1 MSDGYR
7 YIPGAYGPH
16 GPFPQAEGGY
26 FPDLPEALPNSSAA
40 VLEEIAVRVVRKVDE
55 VSRKSGKSRKATLA
69 ALARGEY
76 GEAWKKHIETIK
88 LEAPHLLT
96 LAGQLGV
103 AVGQVR
109 ALSNSG
115 SRMLYHIGK
124 RRPYPVPYKH
134 DPERGWKREGRN
146 LKGKKAVFLT
156 PHPIWT
162 SQVHGVSGNVYAF
175 EVPYSVIRA
184 SGGIRVYDW
193 GPELVITEDN
203 WDKVK
208 FVGKVM
214 SRRDLEQEVRKAMTL
229 HAASDWMGKNV
240 RDPDALKVIE
250 KGRERAIRQ
259 RRLELDTL
267 QAASREM
274 SPEDFKAW
282 RKQQRKE
289 FRLTRSWG
297 FSSKTNPSRK
307 NPTRK
312 IDGITVEPYD
322 KARDQIN
329 AQRRAIY
336 EDKLKRLLGINYKQ
350 PFRSP
355 HGVRLD
361 SALWWTG
368 QQAFVREAHRFAFA
382 AGTAVQQKTGWLK
395 RGSQDITKRTRERSK
410 ERHEEKSEAE
420 RLLDK
425 QNYEEMLAI
434 VRENYYRVLTY
445 AGKAYIWPMP
455 PGQKRPKAMTVD
467 AAVKQAKFL
476 SERRDPRNTGR
487 WWTP

>member
-26 FPDLPEALPNSSAA
+26 HPPRIRVNRSQNPLSRLWGVATEHLGRPFPRQMLLDVVRVQGRSLWIDNQAYYALPEDEFDALTDALEDLEWHDTDEGMRKAHDLRGGMKRGSWGVYAHSKRVSAKSTIKDLA
-40 VLEEIAVRVVRKVDE
+40 SLDAEISVTPGKDLERTAWARGQVLVLFKGTPSFCADVDVDSAPTRRGMRVPG
-55 VSRKSGKSRKATLA
+55 RKSEWAD
-69 ALARGEY
+69 
-76 GEAWKKHIETIK
+76 
-88 LEAPHLLT
+88 
-96 LAGQLGV
+96 LGYAECFLRPEDSEIV
-103 AVGQVR
+103 EI
-109 ALSNSG
+109 
-115 SRMLYHIGK
+115 LY
-124 RRPYPVPYKH
+124 
-134 DPERGWKREGRN
+134 
-146 LKGKKAVFLT
+146 
-156 PHPIWT
+156 
-162 SQVHGVSGNVYAF
+162 
-175 EVPYSVIRA
+175 
-184 SGGIRVYDW
+184 
-193 GPELVITEDN
+193 
-203 WDKVK
+203 
-208 FVGKVM
+208 
-214 SRRDLEQEVRKAMTL
+214 
-229 HAASDWMGKNV
+229 ASDLSTKDQAELCRQAQEAGVPVRRLQRRKKRISGEEPQKSAQKRTLSQKLSRFGKNIV
-240 RDPDALKVIE
+240 NP
-250 KGRERAIRQ
+250 
-259 RRLELDTL
+259 
-267 QAASREM
+267 
-274 SPEDFKAW
+274 
-282 RKQQRKE
+282 
-289 FRLTRSWG
+289 
-297 FSSKTNPSRK
+297 KT